1 MQTPQMQ
8 PNPDQPLAGAKVKT
22 ATLFNK
28 VPEITVWFWIIK
40 VLCTTVGETASD
52 FLQSP
57 DNGGLGLGIP
67 KTFAIMGTL
76 LVIAM
81 ALQLRA
87 NRYRPPTYWVAV
99 VLISIVGTLITD
111 WMHDD
116 KGVSLLTTTIIFSS
130 ALAAVFGIWYA
141 LEQTLSI
148 HSVYKGRRE
157 CFYWLV
163 VLVTFA
169 LGTSGGDLLAEQS
182 GLGYFASVMVVV
194 GAIAL
199 IAFARFAL
207 KANAVLTFWMAYILT
222 RPLGGNTGDWISLS
236 DPDLGGLGLG
246 TTATSLIFLSV
257 IAAVVAYLTVTRK
270 DVIEEH
276 GG

>member
-1 MQTPQMQ
+1 
-8 PNPDQPLAGAKVKT
+8 V
-22 ATLFNK
+22 
-28 VPEITVWFWIIK
+28 
-40 VLCTTVGETASD
+40 
-52 FLQSP
+52 
-57 DNGGLGLGIP
+57 
-67 KTFAIMGTL
+67 
-76 LVIAM
+76 
-81 ALQLRA
+81 
-87 NRYRPPTYWVAV
+87 
-99 VLISIVGTLITD
+99 TD
-111 WMHDD
+111 WLHDD
-116 KGVSLLTTTIIFSS
+116 KGVSLVTTTIIFSS

-141 LEQTLSI
+141 LERTLSI

-157 CFYWLV
+157 AFYWLV

-169 LGTSGGDLLAEQS
+169 LGTSAGDLLAEQT
-182 GLGYFASVMVVV
+182 GLGYFASVMVVA

>member
-1 MQTPQMQ
+1 MPTSQLHA
-8 PNPDQPLAGAKVKT
+8 NPSQPLPGPKVKA

-76 LVIAM
+76 LAIALV
-81 ALQLRA
+81 LQMRL
-87 NRYRPPTYWVAV
+87 NRYRPVSYWVAV
-99 VLISIVGTLITD
+99 VLISIVGTLVTD
-111 WMHDD
+111 WLHDD
-116 KGVSLLTTTIIFSS
+116 KGVTLVTTTIIFSS
-130 ALAAVFGIWYA
+130 VLAAVFGIWYA
-141 LEQTLSI
+141 IERTLSI

-157 CFYWLV
+157 AFYWLV
-163 VLVTFA
+163 VLATFA
-169 LGTSGGDLLAEQS
+169 LGTSAGDLLAEQT
-182 GLGYFASVMVVV
+182 GLGYFASVMVVG

-199 IAFARFAL
+199 IAFARFVL
-207 KANAVLTFWMAYILT
+207 NANAVLTFWMAYILT

-246 TTATSLIFLSV
+246 TTATSLIFLGV
-257 IAAVVAYLTVTRK
+257 IAAVVTYLTVTRK